1 MAVDSTGMLYVTTE
15 MGVQIADPDGGRVH
29 LILEAPERKQIS
41 NVIFGGPNRDTL
53 YVTASDKVFKRKVK
67 TKGID
72 SWKPPIFERMPR
84 L

>member
-1 MAVDSTGMLYVTTE
+1 M
-15 MGVQIADPDGGRVH
+15 PGG
-29 LILEAPERKQIS
+29 LERQPFLDRQHPRR
-41 NVIFGGPNRDTL
+41 GPGRDVL

-72 SWKPPIFERMPR
+72 SWKPPIFQRMPR